1 MKEFI
6 DSTLLSISVIDYL
19 GQIGNGVGILLNMVA
34 DETTYEIAYWFNEE
48 GHIKIVPE
56 ERLLEK
62 LNIDDIYKYDKIN
75 ELIHFIH
82 NSLPDTDKILK
93 EFLNKK

>member
-6 DSTLLSISVIDYL
+6 DSSVLSISVIDYL
-19 GQIGNGVGILLNMVA
+19 GKIGNGVGILLNMVVG
-34 DETTYEIAYWFNEE
+34 EITYEIAYWFNEE

-56 ERLLEK
+56 DRLLNRLE
-62 LNIDDIYKYDKIN
+62 IDDIYKYDKIN

-82 NSLPDTDKILK
+82 NSLPDPDKILK
-93 EFLNKK
+93 EFLNK